1 MLQEKFKNN
10 TIILASNSPRR
21 QELIKGLDVNFKIEV
36 KEVNELYS
44 SNLKNKEITE
54 YLAVLKSNAFGEVSE
69 KDIIITADTIVWFNN
84 KALEK
89 PKTKEEA
96 IEMLSKLSGKKHEVY
111 TSVCIRTNNTQK
123 VFTDITKV
131 HFANLSLD
139 EITYYV
145 NKYKPF
151 DKAGSYGIQEWLGYV
166 GVSKIEGSYFN
177 VMGLPVDKIYQ
188 ELKKL

>member
-1 MLQEKFKNN
+1 MLQEKFKNH

-21 QELIKGLDVNFKIEV
+21 QELIKGLDVDFKIEV

-44 SNLKNKEITE
+44 SKLKQNEITE
-54 YLAVLKSNAFGEVSE
+54 YLAILKSNAFGNISE

-89 PKTKEEA
+89 PKNTSQA
-96 IEMLSKLSGKKHEVY
+96 IEMLKELSNNKHEVY
-111 TSVCIRTNNTQK
+111 TSVCIRTKNVQK

-131 HFANLSLD
+131 HFANLSLE

-188 ELKKL
+188 E